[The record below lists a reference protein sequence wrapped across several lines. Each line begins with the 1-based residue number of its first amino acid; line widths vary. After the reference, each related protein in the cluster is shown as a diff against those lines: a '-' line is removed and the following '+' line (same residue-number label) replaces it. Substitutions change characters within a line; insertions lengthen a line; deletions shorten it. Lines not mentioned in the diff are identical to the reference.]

1 MDPTGRFGGMT
12 PPRSNVARAAAGPRA
27 GIASPRRPAPA
38 PDRPR
43 HLEVVQGRPAPG
55 RRPPRARIGGIVA
68 IVAGIALVIVVA
80 RVLTGQAGFTETDLS
95 KRLDD
100 QQRQVEQL
108 QLQIAELRSPQR
120 IYDRAI
126 QLGLVP
132 ATHVE
137 YLTPS
142 PSPSPERAVSSP
154 VARPRPSTSRPST
167 TRGRGGR

>member
-1 MDPTGRFGGMT
+1 MT
-12 PPRSNVARAAAGPRA
+12 PPRSNAARATAAGPRA

-55 RRPPRARIGGIVA
+55 RRPPRALIGATAA
-68 IVAGIALVIVVA
+68 IVAAIVLVIVVA

-95 KRLDD
+95 KRLAD
-100 QQRQVEQL
+100 QQQQVEQL
-108 QLQIAELRSPQR
+108 QLQIAQLRSPKR
-120 IYDRAI
+120 IYDRALE
-126 QLGLVP
+126 LGLVP

-142 PSPSPERAVSSP
+142 PSPSPERAASSP
-154 VARPRPSTSRPST
+154 VARPKPSTSRPST